1 MRKKILALIAI
12 MAVST
17 TLITGCG
24 KDKVDADAT
33 KEAEVAVEEFEAVTE
48 TAEPETVVET
58 ESTEAVETTETT
70 EEVAVAEPKL
80 KVEIVE
86 KIESEGIVIA
96 SVTNVSDETY
106 GFFPNGSVTAKEDP
120 NFEPGETTYVFSYNA
135 TSEDEIIAEI
145 EQNLTEK
152 GYGDTVTHM
161 DTFTADQFADAI
173 VLTESFH
180 SDDTGIVSPYSIFH
194 FSDDTFLGETT
205 NDILVDETTHEL
217 RFVYEGVNKVIIL
230 WYEITF

>member
-1 MRKKILALIAI
+1 MKKKILMLV
-12 MAVST
+12 AVMMMGA

-33 KEAEVAVEEFEAVTE
+33 KEVVKESETVVE
-48 TAEPETVVET
+48 TAEPETVAET
-58 ESTEAVETTETT
+58 ESTEAVEITETT
-70 EEVAVAEPKL
+70 EEVTVAEPKL
-80 KVEIVE
+80 KVEIVNTFGD
-86 KIESEGIVIA
+86 ITIA

-120 NFEPGETTYVFSYNA
+120 NFESGETTYVFSYNA
-135 TSEDEIIAEI
+135 TSEDEITSEL
-145 EQNLTEK
+145 EQYGLGEK

-161 DTFTADQFADAI
+161 DTYTADQFADAI

-180 SDDTGIVSPYSIFH
+180 SDDTGIVSPYRIFH